1 MSLMIFHIMKF
12 DFRKYINIG
21 SKIDCQVFFNL
32 SGKYFGVKSDHFA
45 DYPLLR
51 FSEAPEIEVP
61 LVRGMK
67 KPEGVGEPG
76 LVPIAP
82 AVANGLFAAAG
93 IRMKSL
99 PLTPEAV
106 RAAVMAV

>member
-1 MSLMIFHIMKF
+1 MESGIIMGLSAALKE
-12 DFRKYINIG
+12 
-21 SKIDCQVFFNL
+21 QVVFKN
-32 SGKYFGVKSDHFA
+32 GGVKSDNFTN
-45 DYPLLR
+45 YPLLR
-51 FSEAPEIEVP
+51 FSEVPEIEVH

-76 LVPIAP
+76 LPPIAP